1 MVNVQIHIKP
11 ELNLQMAEQVST
23 IVIGASC
30 YGCGAAAM
38 RPDSLIFE
46 PTVAVGPEF
55 TLTGCPARNLDAPLR
70 TPGASALRE
79 ELERRKAIENG
90 LLHNAAL
97 SPVLAKWCLDR
108 GVKIRFNAPVIR
120 LAEHAVTVLEV
131 SGLKEYS
138 ADEIIDARPLPGKV
152 KFLYSFL
159 AGGETGR
166 FDGFEVLATAS
177 PEHRL
182 VRQMLPLDAGYREAR
197 QALLAFWE
205 KRPAELKK
213 AVFLWSSSR
222 FSFDTVDNPVSAL
235 DRGLEGGAK

>member
-1 MVNVQIHIKP
+1 
-11 ELNLQMAEQVST
+11 MAEQVST

-30 YGCGAAAM
+30 YGCGAAAA

-55 TLTGCPARNLDAPLR
+55 TLTGCPARNLDAPLH
-70 TPGASALRE
+70 TPGAQALRE

-90 LLHNAAL
+90 VLHNAAL
-97 SPVLAKWCLDR
+97 SPVLAQWCLDR

-120 LAEHAVTVLEV
+120 LADHAVTVLEV
-131 SGLKEYS
+131 GGLKEYS
-138 ADEIIDARPLPGKV
+138 ADEIIDARPLPGNA

-159 AGGETGR
+159 ADGETGR
-166 FDGFEVLATAS
+166 FGAFEVLATAS
-177 PEHRL
+177 PERRL
-182 VRQMLPLDAGYREAR
+182 LRQALAPAAGYSEAR
-197 QALLAFWE
+197 QALLEFWE
-205 KRPAELKK
+205 KRPAELKR
-213 AVFLWSSSR
+213 AVLLWSSSR

>member
-1 MVNVQIHIKP
+1 
-11 ELNLQMAEQVST
+11 MAEQVST

-30 YGCGAAAM
+30 YGCGAAAA

-90 LLHNAAL
+90 FLHNAAL
-97 SPVLAKWCLDR
+97 SPVLAQWCLDR

-120 LAEHAVTVLEV
+120 LADHAVTVLEV
-131 SGLKEYS
+131 GGLREYS
-138 ADEIIDARPLPGKV
+138 ADEIIDARPLPGNA

-159 AGGETGR
+159 AGGEPGR
-166 FDGFEVLATAS
+166 FGAFEVLAAAS
-177 PEHRL
+177 PEQRL
-182 VRQMLPLDAGYREAR
+182 LRQTLPPAAGYREAR
-197 QALLAFWE
+197 QALLEFWE
-205 KRPAELKK
+205 KRPAELKS
-213 AVFLWSSSR
+213 AVLLWSSSR